1 MLTFETATSLIST
14 MLKNLHFLR
23 FLTALTTSLLFLACK
38 ADNDERFYLQVEN
51 GTGTG
56 WYTPKT
62 LVDVSAT
69 PAAMHRFLAWEG
81 DTVFLRNPQNP
92 QTECLMPNQDV
103 AIQAYSLPD
112 NVISFRYEV
121 MPIIVQYCALSGCHK
136 NSIKQ
141 ANFEDHASVAS
152 HASRIED
159 FVIPDMMPLNGPLP
173 AAEKQL
179 LLTWIS
185 QGSQNN

>member
-1 MLTFETATSLIST
+1 MRTNLPFLWFLIAMTS
-14 MLKNLHFLR
+14 
-23 FLTALTTSLLFLACK
+23 SLLFLACTY
-38 ADNDERFYLQVEN
+38 DNEERSFYLQVEN

-56 WYTPKT
+56 WYTPNT
-62 LVDVSAT
+62 LVEVSAT
-69 PAAMHRFLAWEG
+69 PAAMHRFLGWEG
-81 DTVFLRNPQNP
+81 DTVFLLNPLIP
-92 QTECLMPNQDV
+92 QTECTMPYRDM
-103 AIQAYSLPD
+103 AIQAYCLPKG
-112 NVISFRYEV
+112 VISFRYEV

>member
-1 MLTFETATSLIST
+1 MR
-14 MLKNLHFLR
+14 KNPPFLR
-23 FLTALTTSLLFLACK
+23 FLIALSTSLLVLACNS
-38 ADNDERFYLQVEN
+38 DDEDRFYLQVEK

-56 WYTPKT
+56 WYPPNT

-81 DTVFLRNPQNP
+81 DTVFLREPQNP
-92 QTECLMPNQDV
+92 QTECIMPYRDA
-103 AIQAYSLPD
+103 AIQAYCLPKD
-112 NVISFRYEV
+112 VISFRYEV
-121 MPIIVQYCALSGCHK
+121 MPIIVQYCALSGCHQ

-179 LLTWIS
+179 LLTWIN

>member
-1 MLTFETATSLIST
+1 MR
-14 MLKNLHFLR
+14 KNLHFLR
-23 FLTALTTSLLFLACK
+23 FLIALSTSILLMDCNS
-38 ADNDERFYLQVEN
+38 DNEERFYLQVEN

-56 WYTPKT
+56 WYTPNNI
-62 LVDVSAT
+62 VDVSAT
-69 PAAMHRFLAWEG
+69 PVAMHRFLAWEG
-81 DTVFLRNPQNP
+81 DTVFLREPQNT
-92 QTECLMPNQDV
+92 QTECIMPDQDA
-103 AIQAYSLPD
+103 AIQAYCLPKD
-112 NVISFRYEV
+112 MISFRYEV
-121 MPIIVQYCALSGCHK
+121 IPVIVQYCALSGCHK

-159 FVIPDMMPLNGPLP
+159 FVIPDIMPLNGPLP
-173 AAEKQL
+173 AVKKQI